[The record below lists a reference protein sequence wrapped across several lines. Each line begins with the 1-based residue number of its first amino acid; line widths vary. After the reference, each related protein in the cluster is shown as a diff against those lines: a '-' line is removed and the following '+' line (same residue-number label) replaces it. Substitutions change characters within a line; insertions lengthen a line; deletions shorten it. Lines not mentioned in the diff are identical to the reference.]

1 ADLMHRNLDRRV
13 ETLVALPGAR
23 QVEEVGRLLDL
34 AFADTTAAWSL
45 EPSGAWV
52 RRHLDE
58 DGAPLRD
65 LQEVLIG
72 ARRRGRLAVR

>member
-1 ADLMHRNLDRRV
+1 MHRNLDRRV

-34 AFADTTAAWSL
+34 AFDDTTAAWSL
-45 EPSGAWV
+45 EPNGTWV